1 MLPRK
6 RRQRAGAIKYLKRK
20 DIVRVVEVEGVR
32 VEGSGGVGSE
42 SAEVKGVR
50 ARGSE
55 GWGEWECGGEGM
67 GAGRSGSV
75 EDEGEGAEVE
85 GEGVDEG
92 GDECGLPSTSEE
104 AGRVAKTFSNR
115 CHG

>member
-6 RRQRAGAIKYLKRK
+6 RRQRAGTIKYLKRK
-20 DIVRVVEVEGVR
+20 DIVKVVEVEGVR
-32 VEGSGGVGSE
+32 VEGSGGVGDGGSE
-42 SAEVKGVR
+42 SAEVEGVR

-75 EDEGEGAEVE
+75 EVEGEGAEVE

-92 GDECGLPSTSEE
+92 GDECGLYQ
-104 AGRVAKTFSNR
+104 
-115 CHG
+115 